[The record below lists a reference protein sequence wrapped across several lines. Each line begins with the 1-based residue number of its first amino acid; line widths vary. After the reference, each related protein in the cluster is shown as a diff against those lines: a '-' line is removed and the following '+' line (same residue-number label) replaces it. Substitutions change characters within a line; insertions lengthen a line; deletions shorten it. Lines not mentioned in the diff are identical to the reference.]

1 MEEFFTWST
10 LMTYSGATLATTL
23 MTQLI
28 KEIPYVNRIPSRLIS
43 YIIAV
48 IIMALAALA
57 TKSFEWSGL
66 AMAFINASAVAL
78 AANGA
83 FDAIR
88 K

>member
-1 MEEFFTWST
+1 MKDFFTWST

-28 KEIPYVNRIPSRLIS
+28 KEIPFVKRIPSRLVS

-48 IIMALAALA
+48 VIMVLAALA

-66 AMAFINASAVAL
+66 VMAFINASAVAL

>member
-1 MEEFFTWST
+1 MKDFFTWST

-28 KEIPYVNRIPSRLIS
+28 KEIPFVKRIPSRLVS

-48 IIMALAALA
+48 VIMVLAAHA

-66 AMAFINASAVAL
+66 VMAFINASAVAL

>member
-1 MEEFFTWST
+1 MKDFFTWST

-23 MTQLI
+23 MTQLL
-28 KEIPYVNRIPSRLIS
+28 KEIPLINRIPSRLLS
-43 YIIAV
+43 YMIAV
-48 IIMALAALA
+48 VIMALAALA

-66 AMAFINASAVAL
+66 VMAFINASAVAL

-83 FDAIR
+83 FDAIT